1 MSQINGNPSHEGSSL
16 SIFSGLGTSSGGSG
30 TSEVGHV
37 NVDELSDNAL
47 SNLVEETQRSMRRLT
62 LETKMF
68 EGYYERLTSAGGLDF
83 KWPHDAGQKTSMSNA
98 TFTSDSTPESDSL
111 PPTAGTSLLDLSH
124 GGGSRAT
131 DRRYVFT
138 DILSFTQFHEFF

>member
-1 MSQINGNPSHEGSSL
+1 MSVLSGAHVSHEGSSL
-16 SIFSGLGTSSGGSG
+16 SVFSGLGSSTASG
-30 TSEVGHV
+30 TSDVGHV

-47 SNLVEETQRSMRRLT
+47 SNLIDETQRSMRRLT

-68 EGYYERLTSAGGLDF
+68 EGYYERLTSGGLDF
-83 KWPHDAGQKTSMSNA
+83 KWPSGGGPETSMSNA

-131 DRRYVFT
+131 DRR
-138 DILSFTQFHEFF
+138 